1 MCGIAALF
9 GRDPALLGLLPQM
22 TTAMRHRGP
31 DDEGVA
37 LIGTEGVRCLG
48 GADTPAVSYGGTHDY
63 RPESRWDGTV
73 PSDVL
78 AVLGHR
84 RLSIL
89 DLSPAGHQPM
99 CSPDGRYWITYNGE
113 VYNYVE
119 LRSELEALG
128 HRFRT
133 GTDTEVILAAVAAWG
148 PDAVKRFQ
156 GMWAFALVDRQAR
169 RGYVVRDPFG
179 IKPLFYAVG
188 QGCLAVASEL
198 KALTLLPFVSSR
210 ADGASV
216 HHYLWA
222 GLCDH
227 GAHTFY
233 ADIRQLE
240 PATYAEFSLD
250 APDRVT
256 IRRYWDIDLSQ
267 KRDIGFAEAA
277 AELRE
282 RFVDSVRMHL
292 RSDVPVGAAL
302 SGGIDSSA
310 VVMAMRQ
317 VAGDGLD
324 LHTFSMVPTEG
335 VSEETWMDVVAK
347 AAATTVHKTRPT
359 SGNLIGDLE
368 DLIAIQEVPFGS
380 TSIYAQLSVFRLAR
394 EAGIAVMLDG
404 QGADEMLA
412 GYVPY
417 VVERWRT
424 LLRQGRLLKLLEL
437 YRAGSSLPGQ
447 AGYMRRQ
454 AIKLL
459 VPPALWRH
467 LDRLRGLD
475 GLPAWMNAAWVEAH
489 GGRPLPTPR
498 TDEPDRL
505 RETLRHTLMATSLP
519 PLLRYEDRNAMSVS
533 IESRVPFLTTDLV
546 SFVLSLPEEHL
557 LGDDATSKA
566 VLRQALRGLVPDAI
580 LDRRDKVGFATP
592 EQRWLTSQREWV
604 LATLGGE
611 TARRVP
617 ALHVPAMLQEW
628 QALENGHVGFD
639 WRFWRWLNLI
649 LWAERFGVRFE

>member
-9 GRDPALLGLLPQM
+9 GREPALLGLLPAM

-37 LIGTEGVRCLG
+37 LIGTDGVRCLG
-48 GADTPAVSYGGTHDY
+48 GPDTPPVSYGGTHDY
-63 RPESRWDGTV
+63 KPESRWDGSV
-73 PSDVL
+73 PSDVV

-119 LRSELEALG
+119 LRAELEALG
-128 HRFRT
+128 HAFRT
-133 GTDTEVILAAVAAWG
+133 GTDTEVILAAFAEWG
-148 PDAVKRFQ
+148 PDCVRRFQ
-156 GMWAFALVDRQAR
+156 GMWAFALVDRQTR

-188 QGCLAVASEL
+188 QGCLAIASEL
-198 KALTLLPFVSSR
+198 KALTLLPFVSNR
-210 ADGASV
+210 ADAASV

-227 GAHTFY
+227 GAYTFY

-240 PATYAEFSLD
+240 PATYAEFALD
-250 APDRVT
+250 EPDKLT
-256 IRRYWDIDLSQ
+256 IRRYWEIDLSQ
-267 KRDIGFAEAA
+267 KRDIGFEEAA
-277 AELRE
+277 AQLRE
-282 RFVDSVRMHL
+282 LFVDSVRMHL

-310 VVMAMRQ
+310 VVMAMRAA
-317 VAGDGLD
+317 AGDGLN

-335 VSEETWMDVVAK
+335 VSEEVWMDLVAK
-347 AAATTVHKTRPT
+347 EAATTVHKTRPT
-359 SGNLIGDLE
+359 SDNLIGDLE

-394 EAGIAVMLDG
+394 SAGISVMLDG

-417 VVERWRT
+417 VIERWRS
-424 LLRQGRLLKLLEL
+424 LLRQGRLLKLVGL
-437 YRAGSSLPGQ
+437 YQAASALPGQ
-447 AGYMRRQ
+447 ASYMRRQ

-459 VPPALWRH
+459 LPPGMRQT
-467 LDRLRGLD
+467 LDRWRGLD
-475 GLPAWMNAAWVEAH
+475 GLPHWLNGAWVK
-489 GGRPLPTPR
+489 GQDLRPWPQPDA
-498 TDEPDRL
+498 DEPDRL
-505 RETLRHTLMATSLP
+505 REMLRHTLTTTSLP

-533 IESRVPFLTTDLV
+533 IESRVPFLTSELV

-557 LGDDATSKA
+557 LSDEATSKA
-566 VLRQALRGLVPDAI
+566 VLRRALRGLVPDAI

-592 EQRWLTSQREWV
+592 EQRWLTSQRDWV
-604 LATLGGE
+604 QATLGSE
-611 TARRVP
+611 TARRIP
-617 ALHVPAMLQEW
+617 ELHVDGMLDEW
-628 QALENGHVGFD
+628 AALESGQVGFD

-649 LWAERFGVRFE
+649 LWAERFGVTFG